1 MKENILAITGP
12 TSGIGRATVMELTD
26 KCDRMVLLVRNL
38 NKGEELKN
46 EIAAQ
51 SDVKVDLIH
60 CDLSDLSSI
69 EKAAAEMKDKYD
81 SINHLIL
88 NAGVVSLT
96 RQETKDGFEMMMG
109 TNYIGHFYLT
119 HLLIPLV
126 LNSEVKQIV
135 VVSSDGY
142 KFSPITAPYFKRK
155 KFNPVT
161 NYGKSKLGTLYL
173 MQALYDSYQDQG
185 LKTTAVHPGAVSTNL
200 GKTPENERIG
210 NIVYKMLDP
219 FFLSPIEGSAST
231 VKAVEAPER
240 YNGKYMHNGN
250 IVKIKKHGNDI
261 YARTSLISA
270 TLDVLNLTHL

>member
-12 TSGIGRATVMELTD
+12 TSGIGRATALQLAKKV
-26 KCDRMVLLVRNL
+26 DRIVLLVRNL

-69 EKAAAEMKDKYD
+69 ENAAAEMKDKYD

-109 TNYIGHFYLT
+109 TNYVGHFYLT
-119 HLLIPLV
+119 HLLLSLV

-155 KFNPVT
+155 KFNPMT
-161 NYGKSKLGTLYL
+161 SYGKSKLGTLYL
-173 MQALYDSYQDQG
+173 MQTLYDSYQNQG

-200 GKTPENERIG
+200 GKTPKNEYIG

>member
-60 CDLSDLSSI
+60 CDLSELASI
-69 EKAAAEMKDKYD
+69 EKAAAEMKEKYD
-81 SINHLIL
+81 SINHLVL
-88 NAGVVSLT
+88 NAGVVSLS

-119 HLLIPLV
+119 HLLLPLV

-135 VVSSDGY
+135 VVSSNGY
-142 KFSPITAPYFKRK
+142 KFSPLTAPYFKRK
-155 KFNPVT
+155 KFNPIT
-161 NYGKSKLGTLYL
+161 SYGQSKLGTLYL
-173 MQALYDSYQDQG
+173 MQALYDAYHEEG
-185 LKTTAVHPGAVSTNL
+185 FKTTAVHPGAVSTNL
-200 GKTPENERIG
+200 GKTPKNERFG
-210 NIVYKMLDP
+210 NLVYKTLDP
-219 FFLSPIEGSAST
+219 FFLSPDEGSVST
-231 VKAVEAPER
+231 VKAVESPER
-240 YNGKYMHNGN
+240 YNGKYMHNGE
-250 IVKIKKHGNDI
+250 ILPLKKHGNDI
-261 YARTSLISA
+261 DARNYLISA